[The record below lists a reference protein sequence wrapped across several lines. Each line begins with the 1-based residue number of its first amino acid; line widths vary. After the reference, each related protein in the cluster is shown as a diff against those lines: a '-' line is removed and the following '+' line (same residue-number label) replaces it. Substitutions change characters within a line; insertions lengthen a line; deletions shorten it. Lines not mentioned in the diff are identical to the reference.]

1 MVNKNSF
8 TAFLFPG
15 QGSQYP
21 GMALDLLAAST
32 QVKELFA
39 LASEALGRDM
49 EALLRDSDEAFL
61 KRSDISQPT
70 ITLTNLAAAAVLRER
85 GIEPKAAAGHS
96 LGEYSAMVA
105 AGIISAAD
113 CFTLVTARG
122 RAMQD
127 EADRIARESSDG
139 QAPGMAAVMGMEPEK
154 VEALVNEWTAGGL
167 EGLYVANFNSV
178 RQVALAG
185 TAAALTEAQARF
197 KAAGAK
203 RVLPLP
209 VAAPFH
215 SPLLKN
221 AAEAFTPVLESIT
234 FHDPKIN
241 FYSNVTGTLT
251 ATGKEA
257 KERALKQI
265 TSPVRWTDEEKAITA
280 DGAELLLETGP
291 GKVLQG
297 LWRDTGSDK
306 PCLPAGKAE
315 DIEVLF
321 REV

>member
-1 MVNKNSF
+1 MVNKESY
-8 TAFLFPG
+8 TVFLFPG

-21 GMALDLLAAST
+21 GMALDLLSISAK
-32 QVKELFA
+32 VKELFA

-61 KRSDISQPT
+61 KRSDIVQPA
-70 ITLTNLAAAAVLRER
+70 ITLANLAAAAVLQER
-85 GIEPKAAAGHS
+85 GIEPRAAAGHS
-96 LGEYSAMVA
+96 LGEYAALVY

-122 RAMQD
+122 KVMQAA
-127 EADRIARESSDG
+127 ADRIERESG
-139 QAPGMAAVMGMEPEK
+139 GGEAPGMAAVIGLEPEK
-154 VEALVNEWTAGGL
+154 VEALIDEWSAAGL
-167 EGLYVANFNSV
+167 EGLYAANFNSI
-178 RQVALAG
+178 RQVVISG

-203 RVLPLP
+203 RALPLP
-209 VAAPFH
+209 VAGPFH
-215 SPLLKN
+215 SPLMNN
-221 AAEAFTPVLESIT
+221 AAETFAPVLESIS

-241 FYSNVTGTLT
+241 FYSNVTGSIT

-257 KERALKQI
+257 KDLALKQI
-265 TSPVRWTDEEKAITA
+265 TSAVRWTNEEKAIAA
-280 DGAELLLETGP
+280 DGTELLLETGP

-306 PCLPAGKAE
+306 PCFPAGKIE
-315 DIEVLF
+315 DIEALF
-321 REV
+321 TEV